1 MTYQTIGGKRPI
13 VTEESVTEVQNDGL
27 TKGISPTITRIL
39 TKSSKNFKQNPA
51 KFKLPSDEEQRKE
64 TDDGLKTDEDL

>member
-1 MTYQTIGGKRPI
+1 MQTIGGMKPSSFEDMPNCEAPPQERA
-13 VTEESVTEVQNDGL
+13 
-27 TKGISPTITRIL
+27 ITRIL
-39 TKSSKNFKQNPA
+39 TKSTKNFKQNPA